1 MEHTLQALQVENVLL
16 LIQTNRWLKNDTGVM
31 GSDVN
36 WFEGKLPLKLSV
48 QISVFSSQSFF
59 EGTSSTNSNFKDL
72 EKLRSGCMLL
82 YY

>member
-1 MEHTLQALQVENVLL
+1 MERTLQVLQAENVLL
-16 LIQTNRWLKNDTGVM
+16 LIQTNRWLKNDTGVV

-48 QISVFSSQSFF
+48 QISVFSSQSFV

-72 EKLRSGCMLL
+72 EKFRSGCMLL